1 MICVTEML
9 LGGGGGV
16 LEGEKSLSGNLL
28 LQTDLWSFLLKEIK

>member
-9 LGGGGGV
+9 GGGGGV
-16 LEGEKSLSGNLL
+16 GLGKKSISGNLL